1 MKILHLSP
9 KGWQEDEQEAL
20 RKLGY
25 EVVTEP
31 EDGVD
36 VIISKSVT
44 QMKRSIE
51 ARKRCPDA
59 LTIEFNWD
67 VYFWAITNPRKD
79 EYDYKQ
85 YKALCLMSDEVWVPS
100 KAVQITLKD
109 EKVWGMD
116 SYVMVSWCPQYPLPK
131 DVKIKNGGYALQALR
146 HNPDYNIDWYE
157 RACKETGIDYRI
169 TWAKEMEESAYRKLL
184 AESGFLVAALYEM
197 STSGQFLSEGAAW
210 GKPILASNSP
220 YIGAWDYFGD
230 TIAYYQHD
238 DFEDLKRK
246 IVAMSKGELKTDVK
260 GAKKRILSMNVDW
273 FAKKVHQRLR
283 ELL

>member
-1 MKILHLSP
+1 MKILHISP
-9 KGWQEDEQEAL
+9 RGWQEDEQEAL
-20 RKLGY
+20 RRLGY

-31 EDGVD
+31 ENGVD

-51 ARKRCPDA
+51 ARKQCPDA

-67 VYFWAITNPRKD
+67 VYFWALKNPRPG

-85 YKALCLMSDEVWVPS
+85 YKALCLMSDEVWTPS
-100 KAVQITLKD
+100 EAVRKTLQ
-109 EKVWGMD
+109 EVWNMD
-116 SYVMVSWCPQYPLPK
+116 TQVMVSWCPQYPIPEG
-131 DVKIKNGGYALQALR
+131 VEVKNGGYALQALR
-146 HNPDYNIDWYE
+146 HNPDFNIDWYE
-157 RACKETGIDYRI
+157 RACKETGIDYRL

-184 AESGFLVAALYEM
+184 AEAGFLVAALYEM
-197 STSGQFLSEGAAW
+197 STSGQFLSEGAAL

-220 YIGAWDYFGD
+220 YIGARDYFGD

-246 IVAMSKGELKTDVK
+246 IVAMSEGKLKTDVE
-260 GAKKRILSMNVDW
+260 GAKKRILSMDVDW
-273 FAKKVHQRLR
+273 FAKKVDKRLKQ
-283 ELL
+283 LL